1 MITSAIDCLPAEA
14 SYENPQPGIDQ
25 YKQVCQIVD
34 AFKNDCLR
42 PDVLH
47 VVPPSMA
54 NFYGGTKVSFT
65 LDYKHSY
72 YPWINTNI
80 IEALED
86 LMNLL
91 PFHKAVLYAE
101 NASCVVEWHLVD
113 DIEKN
118 LLNTISESSKYAHIR
133 RVAYGRIDELPPCR
147 PTDKDKLFIA

>member
-1 MITSAIDCLPAEA
+1 MITGAIDCLPAEA

-47 VVPPSMA
+47 VVPPSIA

-101 NASCVVEWHLVD
+101 NASCVVEWHLVG
-113 DIEKN
+113 DIEKD